1 MVPMVLAATDWTK
14 WSAIGSLLAAGATT
28 LVAGVT
34 LWLVTATRGMVGAAK
49 KGLEDDWA
57 REWAAQRP
65 VVYPLAS
72 VEWAQGHIPRK
83 TVLPLKNG
91 GRGPALNVHGA
102 VTAGVGEGRYERAII
117 AGTIAAGD
125 VLEARVEEPGI
136 HDWSTASGVLR
147 YSDLVGGTYESG
159 FGCSLSSGGEL
170 MVNVDE
176 QVHTPATPS
185 S

>member
-1 MVPMVLAATDWTK
+1 MLLAAIDWTK
-14 WSAIGSLLAAGATT
+14 WSAIGSLTAAVATT
-28 LVAGVT
+28 LVAAVT
-34 LWLVTATRGMVGAAK
+34 LWIVTATRSMVSAAK
-49 KGLEDDWA
+49 KGLDDDWA

-91 GRGPALNVHGA
+91 GRGPALNVHGTVA
-102 VTAGVGEGRYERAII
+102 AGPGDARYERGII

-125 VLEARVEEPGI
+125 LFEARIEGPGI
-136 HDWSTASGVLR
+136 HDWNDARGVLR
-147 YSDLVGGTYESG
+147 YSDLVGGSYESG
-159 FGCSLSSGGEL
+159 FTCSLASGSEL
-170 MVNVDE
+170 MVTVDE
-176 QVHTPATPS
+176 QVHTPAAPS